1 MHSPRLTQE
10 QFTSG
15 LGAENDRLLT
25 SAFDNILLSLSTRYQ
40 KEEKDGKL
48 TTWNTLWYQ
57 VIFPLVNVV
66 FFQWRSPLVLD
77 AHLCQMVLSWQSRC
91 RCNTPGTPLGITL
104 SAQSPPCSAPEHS
117 RSKWDSQH
125 TALPLFPWGTS
136 ACSPFLPQG
145 RASGIYPHLP
155 FPLSQESGF
164 WIAFQMIH
172 ITELPFLILTPL
184 YKEILPTTRGAMYLF
199 KRYIFFKEKML
210 NFEEILP
217 TSRGLCIF

>member
-1 MHSPRLTQE
+1 MHSPRLTQA

-40 KEEKDGKL
+40 KEEKDGNL

-77 AHLCQMVLSWQSRC
+77 AHLCQMVLGWWSRG
-91 RCNTPGTPLGITL
+91 RCNAPGAPLGITL
-104 SAQSPPCSAPEHS
+104 SAQLSPEHS
-117 RSKWDSQH
+117 RSKRYSQH

-145 RASGIYPHLP
+145 RASPIYPHLP

-164 WIAFQMIH
+164 WIAFQRIH
-172 ITELPFLILTPL
+172 IIKLPFLILTPW
-184 YKEILPTTRGAMYLF
+184 YKKNSSYH
-199 KRYIFFKEKML
+199 
-210 NFEEILP
+210 
-217 TSRGLCIF
+217 